1 MKSMKKNSKHKK
13 YMITSTHDVFVDD
26 YFDGEG
32 KCVNFYQLNSVI
44 YGKDIYSAI
53 QEYFDDVLHY
63 QFNIN
68 NADIT
73 SGYLHYS
80 VLVDADNCQADKS
93 DIEVWKKKGKEL
105 YANNIT
111 IKAEEIKPI
120 IITKKTNKNGK

>member
-1 MKSMKKNSKHKK
+1 MKTTNSKNKK

-32 KCVNFYQLNSVI
+32 NNVNFYQLNSVV

-53 QEYFDDVLHY
+53 QEYFEDVLHY

-68 NADIT
+68 NADINC
-73 SGYLHYS
+73 GYLHYS

-93 DIEVWKKKGKEL
+93 DIEVWKKKGREL

-120 IITKKTNKNGK
+120 IITKKTNKNGRK